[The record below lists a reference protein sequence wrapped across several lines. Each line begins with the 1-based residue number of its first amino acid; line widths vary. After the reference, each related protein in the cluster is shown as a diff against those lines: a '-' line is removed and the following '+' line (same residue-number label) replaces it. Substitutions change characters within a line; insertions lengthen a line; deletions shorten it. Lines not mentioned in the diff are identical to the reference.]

1 VRGFWPVYKRELFS
15 MFITPLAWVII
26 VVFLIIQGLHFSLL
40 LGHFARQ
47 PDVVADHGPVQAFFG
62 GTIFLYLPLLILCPG
77 LTMRVF
83 AEERRSGTIETLMTA
98 PISTTGLVLAK
109 WLAAVTTYVAMWA
122 PTVLYMA
129 VIRKTGDLDW
139 HVVATGY
146 LGVLGVGCSYLAL
159 GTLMSAMTRSQLMA
173 LVLGMLVTVG
183 LFVIGIGEMV
193 LDDGWARDFCS
204 YVSVWSQMDD
214 FSKGIVDL
222 RRVAFDTTMTVVPL
236 FATVRIVDA
245 WRWGLK

>member
-1 VRGFWPVYKRELFS
+1 MRGFWPIYKRELFA
-15 MFITPLAWVII
+15 MFVTPLAWVII
-26 VVFLIIQGLHFSLL
+26 VVFLVLQGFHFSLL
-40 LGHFARQ
+40 LGHFANQ
-47 PDVVADHGPVQAFFG
+47 EAIAPDQGPVQAFFG

-83 AEERRSGTIETLMTA
+83 AEERRSGTIETLLTA
-98 PISTTGLVLAK
+98 PVSTTGLVLAK
-109 WLAAVTTYVAMWA
+109 WLATLTTYVAMWL

-129 VIRKTGDLDW
+129 VIRRTGDLDW
-139 HVVATGY
+139 HVVGTGY
-146 LGVLGVGCSYLAL
+146 LGILGVGCGYLAV
-159 GTLMSAMTRSQLMA
+159 GVLMSSITRSQLMA
-173 LVLGMLVTVG
+173 LVLGMLVMVG

-193 LDDGWARDFCS
+193 LPDGWARSVCG

-236 FATVRIVDA
+236 FATVRVVDS
-245 WRWGLK
+245 WRWG